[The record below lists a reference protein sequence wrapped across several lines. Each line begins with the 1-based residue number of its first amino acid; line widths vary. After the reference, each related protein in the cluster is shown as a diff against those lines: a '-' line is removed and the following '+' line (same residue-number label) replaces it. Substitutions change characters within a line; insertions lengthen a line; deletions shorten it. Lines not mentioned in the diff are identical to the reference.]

1 MFFKEEEEK
10 PIRDAAAAHPQQVL
24 QVGLQRR
31 SSVLYKV
38 AMQMIDKGALG
49 RITFLRAQ
57 WHRNNNWR
65 RPVADPKLER
75 QINWRMY
82 RAYSGGLMAELGS
95 HQIDVANWALGA
107 EPVSVVAT
115 GGINYWKDGRETCD
129 NVQAIF
135 EYAGGQKL
143 LYSSILCN
151 AHYDFN
157 EQIMGD
163 RGTLEITIGKGMYYR
178 EQVAK
183 VSTGPSKENWWA
195 GATVTSRAAQK
206 GIPIFPEQVR
216 GEEGFLD
223 RELDYGKR
231 WLASMGIYDYHEPH
245 DPTWTQLENF
255 FASIREGKPVAA
267 PLEVGIADALGVIY
281 ANRAIDAGQKVPWPK
296 KQA

>member
-1 MFFKEEEEK
+1 
-10 PIRDAAAAHPQQVL
+10 
-24 QVGLQRR
+24 
-31 SSVLYKV
+31 
-38 AMQMIDKGALG
+38 MQMIDKGALG

-255 FASIREGKPVAA
+255 FASIREGKPVVA